1 MIALRFAPRARA
13 DLDGI
18 WEYTVEKWNSEQ
30 AGAYLYAIDQAL
42 KLLRTNPRLG
52 RSAQH
57 IRQDLFKFPVA
68 SHVIYY
74 MLTSRNLVVVRI
86 LHKSMDVE
94 RHL

>member
-1 MIALRFAPRARA
+1 MIALRFATRARA

-18 WEYTVEKWNSEQ
+18 WAYTVEKWNSDQ
-30 AGAYLYAIDQAL
+30 AEGYLHAIDQAL

-52 RSAQH
+52 RSAHH

-74 MLTSRNLVVVRI
+74 KIISRNLVVVRI
-86 LHKSMDVE
+86 LHKSMDVD
-94 RHL
+94 RTL